1 MGLKSVVNKTQSVM
15 YQHLV
20 SVIIFQSV
28 LRDNLHYA
36 KQLIG
41 LFVGVLSKILL
52 VLGCLSLL
60 CNKTQIWAF

>member
-1 MGLKSVVNKTQSVM
+1 
-15 YQHLV
+15 
-20 SVIIFQSV
+20 
-28 LRDNLHYA
+28 
-36 KQLIG
+36 LIG